1 MRAARASFIG
11 IPTPYARRPDIES
24 MIIDASSFINFSALS
39 PFSLRSAPDAV
50 AQWIASAT
58 GEDKEGR

>member
-1 MRAARASFIG
+1 
-11 IPTPYARRPDIES
+11 

-58 GEDKEGR
+58 GEDKEVGEIGGRKNFGLSS